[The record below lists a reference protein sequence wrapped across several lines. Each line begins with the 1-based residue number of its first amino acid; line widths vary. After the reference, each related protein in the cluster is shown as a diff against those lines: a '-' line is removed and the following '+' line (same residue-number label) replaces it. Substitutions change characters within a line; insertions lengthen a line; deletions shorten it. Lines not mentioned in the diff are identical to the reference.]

1 MVLAKQRKRKIKQ
14 RFVGLFLDFVKSFS
28 RFILAMKKMV
38 KFISETA
45 RRIERNAIKF
55 LFSAPIKTKI
65 VSLPV
70 RYKSRK

>member
-1 MVLAKQRKRKIKQ
+1 MVLAKQRKRKTKQ

-28 RFILAMKKMV
+28 RFILTIKKTA
-38 KFISETA
+38 KFISKTA
-45 RRIERNAIKF
+45 RIIKRNAIKF